1 MLARLAARL
10 LLAPFGFACGVL
22 AAFATVA
29 AMATGGLG
37 DTHLFPEE
45 IAVLGYDLT
54 INAATVALL
63 FAPLMGAPA
72 IVAVAISEM
81 FSLRS
86 WIYHAGAGAA
96 SALLP
101 WSLAP
106 SSFEGPVFTTSQVIA
121 AGLVGGLVH
130 WLVAGRMAGL
140 AERTPPPPPPRQDR
154 AG

>member
-1 MLARLAARL
+1 MLARLAARIL
-10 LLAPFGFACGVL
+10 IAPVGFVCGVI

-29 AMATGGLG
+29 AMATGGLS
-37 DTHLFPEE
+37 DTQLFPEE
-45 IAVLGYDLT
+45 IAILGYDLT

-72 IVAVAISEM
+72 IVAVLIGEM

-86 WIYHAGAGAA
+86 WIFYAAAGAG

-106 SSFEGPVFTTSQVIA
+106 SSFEGPVFTTPQVIA

-130 WLVAGRMAGL
+130 WLIAGRRAGL
-140 AERTPPPPPPRQDR
+140 AEVSEPRPDGPPDR
-154 AG
+154 VG

>member
-1 MLARLAARL
+1 MLARLAARIL
-10 LLAPFGFACGVL
+10 IAPVGFVCGVI

-29 AMATGGLG
+29 AVATGGLN

-45 IAVLGYDLT
+45 IAILGYDLT

-72 IVAVAISEM
+72 IVAVLISEM

-86 WIYHAGAGAA
+86 WIFYAAAGAG

-130 WLVAGRMAGL
+130 WLIAGRNAGL
-140 AERTPPPPPPRQDR
+140 ADRDPPPGTSPAERQ
-154 AG
+154 